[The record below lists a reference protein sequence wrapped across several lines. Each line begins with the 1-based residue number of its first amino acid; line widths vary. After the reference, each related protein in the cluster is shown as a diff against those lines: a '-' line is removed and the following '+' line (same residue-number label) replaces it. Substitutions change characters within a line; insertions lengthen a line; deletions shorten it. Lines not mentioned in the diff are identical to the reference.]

1 MSNNKKNL
9 LGLAISIAAKAF
21 EGVVDK
27 SGEPY
32 IMHCFEVMR
41 NTVGNV
47 DVKIAAMLHDLVED
61 TDWTFEM
68 LKEQGFSERTI
79 EILRLLT
86 HKKETP
92 YMDYIKALSHDKDAS
107 EIKRR
112 DLEHNSKITR
122 LQGLTKKD
130 LERMEK
136 YHLAF
141 TYLKHC

>member
-1 MSNNKKNL
+1 MSNKKNL

-41 NTVGNV
+41 NTVGSLE
-47 DVKIAAMLHDLVED
+47 VKIAAMLHDLVED
-61 TDWTFEM
+61 TDWTIEM
-68 LKEQGFSERTI
+68 LREQGFSERTLELI
-79 EILRLLT
+79 KLLT
-86 HKKETP
+86 HNKEDP
-92 YMDYIKALSHDKDAS
+92 YMDYIKPISYDKDAS

-112 DLEHNSKITR
+112 DLEHNSRITR